1 MKRARVRYM
10 RGLFREYLSCRRRP
24 ASRVFSA
31 LDAGLRRHDG
41 GGINQSFTGLLLVT
55 LLLAGCSGEDATGPG
70 EVRWDRESCT
80 RCAMAISDR
89 HYSAQ
94 VRGGTAGQ
102 KTRLYKFD
110 DIGCAVVWLDGQSWK
125 DDARTEIWVTD
136 QLSDEW
142 IDARLAS
149 YVTGKV
155 TPMDYGLGA
164 QREPSPGGM
173 DFTQA
178 REHIFSV
185 DERKHQHGG
194 GRQHP
199 GPR

>member
-1 MKRARVRYM
+1 MH
-10 RGLFREYLSCRRRP
+10 GLFR
-24 ASRVFSA
+24 
-31 LDAGLRRHDG
+31 
-41 GGINQSFTGLLLVT
+41 LLLMT
-55 LLLAGCSGEDATGPG
+55 CLLSGCSGQDATGPG
-70 EVRWDRESCT
+70 EVRWDRDSCT
-80 RCAMAISDR
+80 RCAMAVSDR
-89 HYSAQ
+89 HFSAQ

-164 QREPSPGGM
+164 QREASPGSM

-178 REHIFSV
+178 RKHIYTE
-185 DERKHQHGG
+185 DERKHRHRGG
-194 GRQHP
+194 HQLD
-199 GPR
+199 

>member
-1 MKRARVRYM
+1 M
-10 RGLFREYLSCRRRP
+10 RGLFKAHSSCRRRP
-24 ASRVFSA
+24 ASSW
-31 LDAGLRRHDG
+31 
-41 GGINQSFTGLLLVT
+41 LLLV
-55 LLLAGCSGEDATGPG
+55 LLLAGCSGEGATGPG

-80 RCAMAISDR
+80 RCAMAVSDR
-89 HYSAQ
+89 HFSAQ

-110 DIGCAVVWLDGQSWK
+110 DIGCAVVWLDGQPWK

-136 QLSDEW
+136 QLSGEW

-164 QREPSPGGM
+164 QQEASPGSM
-173 DFTQA
+173 DFTRA
-178 REHIFSV
+178 REHIYAE
-185 DERKHQHGG
+185 DARKHRHGG
-194 GRQHP
+194 GHQHP
-199 GPR
+199 ESDE